1 MAVTYGFYNSL
12 GKDRVYNAEQMS
24 AIFDGVITDGV
35 FASIGGKLIPTAG
48 SGMQVIVKP
57 GKCWF
62 NSTWTVND
70 SELPLSIPAADVSLT
85 RIDAIVVRVNSAI
98 NTRANSIAV
107 VKGTASANPVKPT
120 LASNP
125 TLHQYALGYVT
136 VPANAT
142 SISASNIEVNVGK
155 STCPFV
161 TSVLQQTNI
170 DDLFNQW
177 NSQFLTWFNN
187 VQSQLS
193 GNVAAN
199 LQAQIDAIAQNGYGK
214 NGVVSAITITDID
227 QLYSGLDTLLANM
240 KANEEKRVTIAV
252 NSSTAWP
259 YGGGT
264 WECNLRRHTSP
275 GSPTWETATIYGYW
289 DDNPVVVLTRNGTK
303 NTWTAQ
309 SLAKM
314 TDIHNIYAIG
324 DIKLTQAHVNENI
337 WTKCDGRSLNANSAP
352 LSELYGKMTGVAVE
366 KIIPF
371 KDVFGGDAED
381 SQSQYDMP
389 FWYIGNEIAYIRI
402 VGDDLKIFFYDVDI
416 KSTRSVLIK
425 SKETT
430 REPVLSRVHGTFRAN
445 NKIFFSCELK
455 YFLGIGDTA
464 QCIFCSADNGE
475 TWVYSVINTSN
486 YYTSYVTG
494 IQWCPILEKYI
505 FQIQDSG
512 NGNYSA
518 HVGIIGTSGLTG
530 IEQVTASKGFNAVFY
545 NPATKKFIKFYWAK
559 TTDGSAG
566 TLRLYYYE
574 TSNINDTG
582 ASVSNPVLIDTI
594 SGNNSD
600 YLDYEIQKWE
610 YMLNTSDNKLYIILD
625 IQKQTARNTYADA
638 RKIIDVSNRRS
649 MDMPILNSKGNGVHG
664 FGESYEAVAMQ
675 KDASDNYQMIYG
687 YAASGIPVQTLE
699 TSVQSMY
706 SYMIDHY
713 AAYKY
718 LGVWYKTGFIF
729 MSAPNAQN
737 NQVIQI
743 PKIDD
748 VSYATYYMKV
758 ANEEL

>member
-12 GKDRVYNAEQMS
+12 NKDRMYNAKQMS
-24 AIFDGVITDGV
+24 AIFDGIITDGV
-35 FASIGGKLIPTAG
+35 FGAIGDKLMPVAG
-48 SGMQVIVKP
+48 TGMQVIVKT

-62 NSTWTVND
+62 NSTWTLND
-70 SELPLSIPAADVSLT
+70 ALLPLDIEAADVSLT
-85 RIDAIVVRVNSAI
+85 RIDAIVVEINSAVG
-98 NTRANSIAV
+98 TRANSIKV
-107 VKGTASANPVKPT
+107 IKGTPSANPAKPT
-120 LASNP
+120 LSATE

-136 VPANAT
+136 VGAGAT
-142 SISASNIEVNVGK
+142 SITADKIEVNVGK

-161 TSVLQQTNI
+161 TSVLQQTDI
-170 DDLFNQW
+170 TDLFNQW

-199 LQAQIDAIAQNGYGK
+199 LQAQIEAITQDGYGK
-214 NGVVSAITITDID
+214 NGIVSTIAITDIS

-240 KANEEKRVTIAV
+240 KANEEKRVTITV

-259 YGGGT
+259 YGSGT
-264 WECNLRRHTSP
+264 WECNLRRHTNP

-303 NTWTAQ
+303 NAWTAQ

-352 LSELYGKMTGVAVE
+352 LSELYGKTTGVAVE
-366 KIIPF
+366 KFIPF
-371 KDVFGGDAED
+371 KDVFGGDTED
-381 SQSQYDMP
+381 SQIQYNMP

-402 VGDDLKIFFYDVDI
+402 VGDDLKIFFYDVDT

-430 REPVLSRVHGTFRAN
+430 SEPVLSRVYGTFRAN

-475 TWVYSVINTSN
+475 TWVYSVIDTSE
-486 YYTSYVTG
+486 YYTKYVTG

-505 FQIQDSG
+505 FQIENSE
-512 NGNYSA
+512 NINNFTY
-518 HVGIIGTSGLTG
+518 VGIIGTSGLTG

-566 TLRLYYYE
+566 TLHLYYYE

-594 SGNNSD
+594 SGKNSD
-600 YLDYEIQKWE
+600 YLSYEIRRWE

-625 IQKQTARNTYADA
+625 IRKQTARNNYVDA
-638 RKIIDVSNRRS
+638 RKIIDVSNKRS
-649 MDMPILNSKGNGVHG
+649 MDMPILYSGGNRFHG

-675 KDASDNYQMIYG
+675 KDASKNYQMIYG

-699 TSVQSMY
+699 TGVQSMN
-706 SYMIDHY
+706 SNMIDHY

-718 LGVWYKTGFIF
+718 LGFESKIGFIF

-743 PKIDD
+743 PKIDN

-758 ANEEL
+758 ANEE